1 MSDYRCI
8 AVSEAVSI
16 ETSRQF
22 IEALKKMDSDLAARR
37 LHAIIQQFGV
47 DDGFLNTASR
57 FISIKNVTTSV
68 D

>member
-8 AVSEAVSI
+8 AVFEAVSI
-16 ETSRQF
+16 ETTRQF
-22 IEALKKMDSDLAARR
+22 VEALKKMDSDLATRR